1 MSLCNSVNNGH
12 RTTLQAQP
20 NNTDE
25 MGMYISPIGV
35 SGLMLIVALI
45 MFTLYI
51 MRRRSRQGLRT
62 PKF

>member
-1 MSLCNSVNNGH
+1 
-12 RTTLQAQP
+12 
-20 NNTDE
+20 

-45 MFTLYI
+45 LFTLYI